1 MPEWW
6 SYTLSD
12 FLLFSPR
19 TYYRL
24 LERYNEAVWPAHLV
38 TLGLGLLVL
47 ELLRRRIAR
56 WQGPAIFFILALVWS
71 WISWAFFWKRYA
83 SINWAAVYF
92 LLMSTLQVLLL
103 AWHGVFR
110 RRLTFQVTSGAAQ
123 VTGITLFLFSLFC
136 YPALALLA
144 GRSWHQSEVFGIT
157 PDPTAIGTAGL
168 TLLVGHRV
176 PASLL
181 VVPVLWCLV
190 SGLTLYAMKSP
201 EAWVPPL
208 AAGLAAA
215 FSRLPGRNQDTRDEH
230 SKGRKPGP
238 T

>member
-38 TLGLGLLVL
+38 MLGLGLLVL
-47 ELLRRRIAR
+47 AVLRRRSAG
-56 WQGPAIFFILALVWS
+56 WQGSAIFFILALIWGWV
-71 WISWAFFWKRYA
+71 SWAFLWKRYA

-92 LLMSTLQVLLL
+92 LPLFSLQVLLL
-103 AWHGVFR
+103 GWNGIFR

-144 GRSWHQSEVFGIT
+144 GRSWHEAEAFGIA
-157 PDPTAIGTAGL
+157 PDPTAIATVGL

-181 VVPVLWCLV
+181 VLPVLWCLF
-190 SGLTLYAMKSP
+190 SGLTLWAMKSP
-201 EAWVPPL
+201 EAWIPPL
-208 AAGLAAA
+208 AAVLGAGS
-215 FSRLPGRNQDTRDEH
+215 SRLPRRNQE
-230 SKGRKPGP
+230 
-238 T
+238 